1 MKKFVAFLLSFV
13 LLFSLA
19 SCKIADSSS
28 SGKKD
33 GDSKEKTTVSAQKGE
48 KDNADKDS
56 KNTQNGSTKKT
67 TTVDYS
73 RVIKKLNRKEKAF
86 VEKFGKSEE
95 GKKYVAFFGDDFE
108 TQFIVAEFTKDK
120 VSSVKNYRFFKDDS
134 KYEAYKLLAEKLP
147 HDFTVHEDE
156 KCIEQKQ
163 TKQYRG
169 KTYDE
174 MVELLHG
181 YDHM

>member
-1 MKKFVAFLLSFV
+1 MKKIAAILLSIV
-13 LLFSLA
+13 LLLSLA
-19 SCKIADSSS
+19 SCKITENSA

-33 GDSKEKTTVSAQKGE
+33 GDSKENTTVSAQKGE
-48 KDNADKDS
+48 ESNE
-56 KNTQNGSTKKT
+56 NGGKGSNGETNNK

-73 RVIKKLNRKEKAF
+73 KVLKKLNRKEKALI
-86 VEKFGKSEE
+86 EKFGKSEE

-108 TQFIVAEFTKDK
+108 TQFIVAEFTKGK

-134 KYEAYKLLAEKLP
+134 KYDAYVILAEKLP

>member
-1 MKKFVAFLLSFV
+1 MKKLAAILLSIV
-13 LLFSLA
+13 LLLSLA
-19 SCKIADSSS
+19 SCKVSVGSNEKGKADS
-28 SGKKD
+28 
-33 GDSKEKTTVSAQKGE
+33 DSKNSATASAQKAEEG
-48 KDNADKDS
+48 KDGSEDAGNAS
-56 KNTQNGSTKKT
+56 KKST

-73 RVIKKLNRKEKAF
+73 KVIKKLNRKEKAF

-95 GKKYVAFFGDDFE
+95 GKKYVAFFGDEFE